1 MSTPARGDRSKRA
14 RDLFLTD
21 SNNCV
26 QAIIRAFA
34 DLDEEVEEAI
44 MPLGWALG
52 GGLVS
57 EGHVCGTMLGAVM
70 VLGAKLRY
78 EYNLSSA
85 DAQALVREF
94 MQEFQARNG
103 STQCRDI
110 VGELDPERFEQICR
124 PMVYDT
130 SLLIEE
136 YLARY
141 GEERAR
147 YDEERA
153 RYDEGLGG
161 DE

>member
-1 MSTPARGDRSKRA
+1 MTYQSQGDRAKRA

-34 DLDEEVEEAI
+34 DLEKDAEEAVI
-44 MPLGWALG
+44 PLGWALG

-70 VLGAKLRY
+70 VLGAKLRH
-78 EYNLSSA
+78 EYDLPS
-85 DAQALVREF
+85 DEAQALIREF

-103 STQCRDI
+103 STQCHDI
-110 VGELDPERFEQICR
+110 VGELEPERFEQICR

-136 YLARY
+136 FLARH
-141 GEERAR
+141 GEGRAR
-147 YDEERA
+147 HG
-153 RYDEGLGG
+153 EGHGG

>member
-1 MSTPARGDRSKRA
+1 MTNHSKGERSKRA
-14 RDLFLTD
+14 KELFLTD

-26 QAIIRAFA
+26 HAIIRAFA
-34 DLDEEVEEAI
+34 DLDEDAEEAV
-44 MPLGWALG
+44 MPLAWALG
-52 GGLVS
+52 GGLAS

-70 VLGAKLRY
+70 VLGAKLHY

-85 DAQALVREF
+85 EAQALVKEF

-110 VGELDPERFEQICR
+110 VGELEPERFERICR

-136 YLARY
+136 YLDRV
-141 GEERAR
+141 GEERS
-147 YDEERA
+147 
-153 RYDEGLGG
+153 G

>member
-1 MSTPARGDRSKRA
+1 MSDHSKGDRAKRA

-34 DLDEEVEEAI
+34 DLEKDAEEAVI
-44 MPLGWALG
+44 PLGWALG

-70 VLGAKLRY
+70 VLGAKLHH
-78 EYNLSSA
+78 EYNLPSNE
-85 DAQALVREF
+85 AQALIREF

-103 STQCRDI
+103 STRCRDI
-110 VGELDPERFEQICR
+110 VGELEPERFEQICR

-136 YLARY
+136 FLARY
-141 GEERAR
+141 GEGRAR
-147 YDEERA
+147 YSDDRA
-153 RYDEGLGG
+153 PW
-161 DE
+161 

>member
-1 MSTPARGDRSKRA
+1 MSTHSQGDRAKRA

-34 DLDEEVEEAI
+34 DLEKNAEEAVI
-44 MPLGWALG
+44 PLGWALG

-70 VLGAKLRY
+70 VLGAKLHH
-78 EYNLSSA
+78 EYDLPS
-85 DAQALVREF
+85 DEAQALIKEF

-110 VGELDPERFEQICR
+110 VGELEPERFEQICR

-136 YLARY
+136 FLVQHGEGHARY
-141 GEERAR
+141 GEDR
-147 YDEERA
+147 
-153 RYDEGLGG
+153 GG